1 MFRPSMAV
9 ALSIV
14 SVSMASTV
22 LASDNVDVTA
32 TPKNRV
38 NHMRELVT
46 FAVDE
51 LDETATSDAKKN
63 TVLFLMRVAW
73 HEGAQLT
80 ARRQNGGGPGRSFF
94 QFEPA
99 KAKDGV
105 DYAITKK
112 VIANLAVSGGSTPK
126 RIEDSAKDLALGSPW
141 PSGGLIEKLLGG
153 EDEAV
158 DLFGIYLARIS
169 LKRIPSAFP
178 TDLDGQ
184 AEYWAKHWKVKF
196 DSDADRLAKIK
207 QFKDNATT
215 LDTHL

>member
-1 MFRPSMAV
+1 MFRILMVA

-14 SVSMASTV
+14 SASMTSTAS
-22 LASDNVDVTA
+22 ASDNVDVAA
-32 TPKNRV
+32 TPKDRV
-38 NHMRELVT
+38 NHMRELVA

-51 LDETATSDAKKN
+51 LDETAPSDAKKN

-80 ARRQNGGGPGRSFF
+80 ARRQSGGGPGRSFF

-105 DYAITKK
+105 DHAITKK
-112 VIANLAVSGGSTPK
+112 VIGDVAAAGGSTSK
-126 RIEDSAKDLALGSPW
+126 RIEDSAKDLVLGSPW
-141 PSGGLIEKLLGG
+141 PNGGLIEKLLGG

-169 LKRIPSAFP
+169 LKRIPSVIP

-196 DSDADRLAKIK
+196 DSDADRTVRERKRC
-207 QFKDNATT
+207 QD
-215 LDTHL
+215 

>member
-1 MFRPSMAV
+1 MFRIPIVV
-9 ALSIV
+9 ALSILSASMV
-14 SVSMASTV
+14 SAA
-22 LASDNVDVTA
+22 LPSDNVDVTA

-38 NHMRELVT
+38 NHMRDLVT
-46 FAVDE
+46 IAVDA

-105 DYAITKK
+105 DYAVTKK
-112 VIANLAVSGGSTPK
+112 VIGDLAASGGSTSK
-126 RIEDSAKDLALGSPW
+126 LIEDSAKDLALGSPW
-141 PSGGLIEKLLGG
+141 PNGGLIEKLLGG

-169 LKRIPSAFP
+169 LKRISSAIP

-196 DSDADRLAKIK
+196 DSDADRAAKIK
-207 QFKDNATT
+207 QFKDNATI
-215 LDTHL
+215 LNMHL

>member
-1 MFRPSMAV
+1 MFRI
-9 ALSIV
+9 SIV
-14 SVSMASTV
+14 VAFSIVTASIASTAS
-22 LASDNVDVTA
+22 ASDNIDVSA

-38 NHMRELVT
+38 NHMRELAT

-51 LDETATSDAKKN
+51 LDETATSDAKKI

-99 KAKDGV
+99 KAKDGI
-105 DYAITKK
+105 DYAVTKK
-112 VIANLAVSGGSTPK
+112 VIGDMAASGGSTSK
-126 RIEDSAKDLALGSPW
+126 RIEDSAKDLALGAPW

-158 DLFGIYLARIS
+158 DLFGIYLTRIS
-169 LKRIPSAFP
+169 LKRIPSAIP

-184 AEYWAKHWKVKF
+184 AEYWAKNWKVKF
-196 DSDADRLAKIK
+196 DSDADRAAKIK

-215 LDTHL
+215 LDAHL